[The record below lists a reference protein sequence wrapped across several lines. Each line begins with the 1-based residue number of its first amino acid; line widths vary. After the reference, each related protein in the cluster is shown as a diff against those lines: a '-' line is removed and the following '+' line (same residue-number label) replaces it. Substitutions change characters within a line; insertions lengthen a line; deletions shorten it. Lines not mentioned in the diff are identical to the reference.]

1 MRIRR
6 GSIVASWLLALASTL
21 VSSDDLATGLLWPS
35 AKASEVVFLV
45 KPYLQLGDA
54 PPGQVATDL
63 GLLWHTD
70 LVETD
75 WAVEYRPGP
84 GAAWREAGAPR
95 VRGIAV
101 PSIAPHWVYHAA
113 LNGLGAGD
121 TFAYRVRKG
130 GKVVFSAEG
139 RAPKRAGQSYRFVAF
154 GDCGAGTAAQKAVAY
169 QAYLARPDFVM
180 ITGDIVYSRGR
191 ISEYREKFWTVYNA
205 DQASPLLGAP
215 LLRSTLFLAA
225 PGNHDIATRDLEKY
239 PDGLAYFLYWD
250 QPRNGPP
257 DNGGGVL
264 APPLTGPATNRQ
276 AFLAASAGTY
286 PRMAN
291 FSFEYGNAHWLILD
305 SNPYVDWTNREI
317 RTWVER
323 DLAAA
328 RNATWRFVAFHH
340 PGFHSSKAH
349 FDAQQMRLLADL
361 FETGRVD
368 VVFSGHVHN
377 YQRTLP
383 LRFNVERDRDGKLV
397 RDRDRVP
404 GRWTLDTL
412 FDGQTRTRPQGVIYV
427 VTGAGGNTLYN
438 PEQQDDPRSWQP
450 FTQRFISKTHS
461 LTVADVDDATLT
473 VRQVSVEGQE
483 LDRFV
488 VTK

>member
-21 VSSDDLATGLLWPS
+21 VSSEDLAAGLLWRS
-35 AKASEVVFLV
+35 ARASEVVFLV

-54 PPGQVATDL
+54 TPGRVAENL

-70 LVETD
+70 LVEAD
-75 WAVEYRPGP
+75 WAVEYRPGS
-84 GAAWREAGAPR
+84 GAAWREAEAPR
-95 VRGIAV
+95 ARGIAV
-101 PSIAPHWVYHAA
+101 PSIAPHWVYRAA
-113 LNGLGAGD
+113 LNGLDLGD
-121 TFAYRVRKG
+121 TFAYRVRRG
-130 GKVVFSAEG
+130 GMVVFSAEG
-139 RAPKRAGQSYRFVAF
+139 RAPKRAGQSYRFVVF

-169 QAYLARPDFVM
+169 QAYVARPDFVM

-191 ISEYREKFWTVYNA
+191 ISEYRDKFWTVYNA
-205 DQASPLLGAP
+205 DEASPLLGAP

-225 PGNHDIATRDLEKY
+225 PGNHDVATRDLEKY

-250 QPRNGPP
+250 QPRNGPL

-317 RTWVER
+317 RAWVER

-340 PGFHSSKAH
+340 PGFSSSRAH

-377 YQRTLP
+377 YQRTVP
-383 LRFNVERDRDGKLV
+383 LRFSAERGRDGKLV
-397 RDRDRVP
+397 RDQDRVP

-412 FDGQTRTRPQGVIYV
+412 FDGRRETRPHGVIYV
-427 VTGAGGNTLYN
+427 ITGAGGNTLYN

-450 FTQRFISKTHS
+450 FTQRFISKIHS
-461 LTVADVDDATLT
+461 LTVADVDGATLT
-473 VRQVSVEGQE
+473 VRQVSAGGQE